1 MTIRIR
7 EMRQGDVEG
16 CGRICHAAFMQVAER
31 HNFRPDF
38 PTPEAAI
45 QLTGGFFA
53 SPDVFSV
60 VAERE
65 GEVVGSNHLW
75 EYDAIRAVGPITVD
89 PNAQAKGA
97 GRMLM
102 EAVIERGKPCVNAN
116 SNTEQNSSGTESG
129 ERIKSAG
136 VRLVQ
141 DSFNSTSLSLYA
153 SLGFEVREPLALM
166 EGHLDGDVPPDL
178 TVRALKAEDYASC
191 AELCR
196 LVHGFDRLNELKN
209 TPPFLTSFVALRD
222 GRITGY
228 ASAPQFWALNHG
240 VAETMSDMCALLT
253 GASNLLQGEP
263 ISFLMPTRQ
272 SSLFRWCLQ
281 KGLRV
286 LKPMTLMSMGE
297 YHEPRSCYLPSV
309 GY

>member
-1 MTIRIR
+1 
-7 EMRQGDVEG
+7 MRQEDVER
-16 CGRICHAAFMQVAER
+16 CGGICYAAFRDIAER
-31 HNFRPDF
+31 HAFRPDF

-45 QLTGGFFA
+45 QLTQAFFA
-53 SPDVFSV
+53 NLDVFSV
-60 VAERE
+60 VAERD

-102 EAVIERGKPCVNAN
+102 EAVIERGK
-116 SNTEQNSSGTESG
+116 Q
-129 ERIKSAG
+129 SAG

-166 EGHLDGDVPPDL
+166 EGQVEGDVSPDV
-178 TVRALKAEDYASC
+178 TVRTLKEDDYASC

-196 LVHGFDRLNELKN
+196 VVHGFDRINELKN
-209 TPPFLTSFVALRD
+209 TPPFLTSFVAVRD
-222 GRITGY
+222 GRITAY
-228 ASAPQFWALNHG
+228 ASAPQFWALNHA
-240 VAETMSDMCALLT
+240 VAETRSDMCALLT
-253 GASNLLQGEP
+253 GAGNLLQGEP
-263 ISFLMPTRQ
+263 ISFLLPTRQ

-286 LKPMTLMSMGE
+286 LKPMTLMSTGE
-297 YHEPRSCYLPSV
+297 YREPRSYYLPSV

>member
-7 EMRQGDVEG
+7 EMREGDVER
-16 CGRICHAAFMQVAER
+16 CGGICYAAFKEIAER

-38 PTPEAAI
+38 PMPEAAI
-45 QLTGGFFA
+45 QLTQAFFA

-60 VAERE
+60 VAERD
-65 GEVVGSNHLW
+65 GEIVGSNHLW

-102 EAVIERGKPCVNAN
+102 EAVIERGK
-116 SNTEQNSSGTESG
+116 TG
-129 ERIKSAG
+129 AG

-166 EGHLDGDVPPDL
+166 EGQLDGDVPPDV
-178 TVRALKAEDYASC
+178 TVRALKEEDYASC

-196 LVHGFDRLNELKN
+196 LVHGFDRMNELKH
-209 TPPFLTSFVALRD
+209 TPPFLTSFVTLRD

-228 ASAPQFWALNHG
+228 ASAPQFWALNHA

-253 GASNLLQGEP
+253 GASNLLQGET
-263 ISFLMPTRQ
+263 ISFLLPTRQ